1 MSASDGASG
10 AAEQHAPAYE
20 EQLALTGLATRLA
33 SPALIHGLKGRLHNL
48 SLLTELLKKET
59 STQADAATLR
69 AVAARR
75 IEALRAEIHALRD
88 QVQVLEALA
97 SDDGEDADTVCDVRA
112 SLQALL
118 PTARY
123 EAARR
128 RIVVRLDLDPAV
140 ERIRCAPRAFQH
152 LVLTFLTQ
160 SIRHCAEQATLT
172 VQARRAGDETRIEFG
187 CDHAM
192 ASPTHAFDRK
202 LMALLARKHGAGA
215 SEGATLG
222 LDFRNAP

>member
-1 MSASDGASG
+1 MSAPGRASG
-10 AAEQHAPAYE
+10 AAEQQAPSYE

-33 SPALIHGLKGRLHNL
+33 LPALVHGLKGRLHNF

-59 STQADAATLR
+59 STQGDASTLR

-75 IEALRAEIHALRD
+75 IEALRAEIHALSD
-88 QVQVLEALA
+88 QLQVLEALT
-97 SDDGEDADTVCDVRA
+97 SDEGEDAEAPCDVRA

-140 ERIRCAPRAFQH
+140 ERVRFAPHAFRH

-160 SIRHCAEQATLT
+160 SIRDCAEQATLT
-172 VQARRAGDETRIEFG
+172 VHARRAGDVTRIEFG
-187 CDHAM
+187 CDRAM

-202 LMALLARKHGAGA
+202 LMSLLARKHGAGA
-215 SEGATLG
+215 SEGAALG
-222 LDFRNAP
+222 LELRNAP